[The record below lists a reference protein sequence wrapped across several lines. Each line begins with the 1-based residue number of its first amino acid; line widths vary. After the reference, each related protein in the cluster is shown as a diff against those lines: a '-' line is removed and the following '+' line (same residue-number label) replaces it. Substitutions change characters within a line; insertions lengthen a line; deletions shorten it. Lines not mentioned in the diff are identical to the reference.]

1 MAGDATIAGHE
12 LKAGE
17 TVLVALAAAN
27 RDPFANPDPDRF
39 NLFRANRQMFS
50 FGVDRHACPGHS
62 LAGLIAKVALA
73 ELFKA
78 GLVPER
84 LAGPVAY
91 RPSVNARIPIL

>member
-1 MAGDATIAGHE
+1 
-12 LKAGE
+12 
-17 TVLVALAAAN
+17 
-27 RDPFANPDPDRF
+27 
-39 NLFRANRQMFS
+39 MFS